1 MTVKRN
7 ITIAL
12 VAIVLIAIMFGAALT
27 VNSPTPHQVI
37 IKSYASNDATLQAL
51 KNGEVDIAVL
61 ENAAPSTLTQLK
73 TDSSVNVASIPSFG
87 FTYIG
92 MNLRNPPLNNLT
104 FRRAM
109 LYGFDRQSAL
119 RNVLAGYG
127 EVLNPGL
134 FSSAYADLGW
144 KNSSVDAYPYNP
156 QKADELL
163 DILGYTASSSGA
175 RVDPSTGQPLR
186 TMFIFSRLS
195 DPEGV
200 AAADL
205 FAKDMRAIGLP
216 VISFP
221 TTDIDFYTN
230 TKVTYYFDLY
240 IDTVSTGPAPTW
252 LSELFAGSNDLSP
265 APLATN
271 LVGYHNLT
279 FDASIEQLMTS
290 TDANTARS
298 AAFRCQEQL
307 GIDVPALPVFSK
319 NIILVTR
326 PNSTQIVPV
335 TGSVEDTLLQT
346 LTEAASG
353 TTIVGE
359 TTGLS
364 SLNPSLAMSSPDL
377 LALKLVTEPF
387 FEANTEGALLP
398 GLASEWHLTDN
409 STKLSIVLREGV
421 TFGDGIPITSHDVS
435 ETLEWLMRNAIPS
448 SPFYSAINSTKNV
461 AEVDTRTVEI
471 TLRQPNSLAANEFAN
486 LFALPAN
493 LLPPTDTPLGLLRN
507 GGLVSSGP
515 FTIVKFMEGSE
526 VDLAYNTI
534 LPNGA
539 WVNPNLVNLNGVQ
552 GQEFLGVTAGGSQI
566 RIFSQPL
573 TYQGQQIDNA
583 TLTTQIFN
591 ANRTEVSSQGS
602 YFGFGVYDSTL
613 NLNNQTLSA
622 GSHIFTTQLYTQL
635 SSGAIIQYGEGTLTV
650 IPPLFVLQLIIYV
663 AALVAVVGVV
673 LRSGRPVAKRRVR
686 AVSKR
691 RRRAR
696 VSRRGSVSRPRRRR

>member
-1 MTVKRN
+1 
-7 ITIAL
+7 
-12 VAIVLIAIMFGAALT
+12 
-27 VNSPTPHQVI
+27 
-37 IKSYASNDATLQAL
+37 
-51 KNGEVDIAVL
+51 
-61 ENAAPSTLTQLK
+61 
-73 TDSSVNVASIPSFG
+73 
-87 FTYIG
+87 
-92 MNLRNPPLNNLT
+92 
-104 FRRAM
+104 
-109 LYGFDRQSAL
+109 
-119 RNVLAGYG
+119 
-127 EVLNPGL
+127 
-134 FSSAYADLGW
+134 
-144 KNSSVDAYPYNP
+144 
-156 QKADELL
+156 
-163 DILGYTASSSGA
+163 
-175 RVDPSTGQPLR
+175 
-186 TMFIFSRLS
+186 
-195 DPEGV
+195 
-200 AAADL
+200 
-205 FAKDMRAIGLP
+205 
-216 VISFP
+216 
-221 TTDIDFYTN
+221 
-230 TKVTYYFDLY
+230 
-240 IDTVSTGPAPTW
+240 
-252 LSELFAGSNDLSP
+252 
-265 APLATN
+265 
-271 LVGYHNLT
+271 
-279 FDASIEQLMTS
+279 
-290 TDANTARS
+290 
-298 AAFRCQEQL
+298 
-307 GIDVPALPVFSK
+307 
-319 NIILVTR
+319 
-326 PNSTQIVPV
+326 
-335 TGSVEDTLLQT
+335 
-346 LTEAASG
+346 
-353 TTIVGE
+353 
-359 TTGLS
+359 
-364 SLNPSLAMSSPDL
+364 
-377 LALKLVTEPF
+377 
-387 FEANTEGALLP
+387 
-398 GLASEWHLTDN
+398 
-409 STKLSIVLREGV
+409 
-421 TFGDGIPITSHDVS
+421 
-435 ETLEWLMRNAIPS
+435 MRNAIPS